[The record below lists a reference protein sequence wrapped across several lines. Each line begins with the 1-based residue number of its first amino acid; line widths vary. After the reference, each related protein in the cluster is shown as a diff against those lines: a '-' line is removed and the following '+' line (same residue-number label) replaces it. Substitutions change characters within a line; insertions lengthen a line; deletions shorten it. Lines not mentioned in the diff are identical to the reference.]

1 MTKDISRLSPSP
13 ATEAPSATSPPS
25 QSPATK
31 GTGAFASEAPSATS
45 PESSPTTA
53 PSTSLATDSAPFTE
67 GEETLVHLE
76 DGLIYLGVVVEVE
89 EEQGQCLVRFGDC
102 TERWSSLS
110 ELQRLDVISDD
121 ECSPTSTP
129 EHPGQVDTEQSSE
142 IPKEAQTGDKKF
154 SCSYCDYLCS
164 GSTALKRH
172 MRIHTGEKPYS
183 CTHCDFSC
191 SHSSN
196 LTRHMRIHN
205 GEKPHSCPQCD
216 CSFAQSTDLKRHMKV
231 HTGEKPYG
239 CTKCA
244 NSCSQSS
251 NFLRDEYSYSVFF
264 CTTL

>member
-1 MTKDISRLSPSP
+1 MKDISRVSTSLLSPPP
-13 ATEAPSATSPPS
+13 ATEAPSATSTPYR
-25 QSPATK
+25 SPATK
-31 GTGAFASEAPSATS
+31 GIGAFASEAHSTTS
-45 PESSPTTA
+45 PESSTTTA

-129 EHPGQVDTEQSSE
+129 EHPERVGSEQSLE
-142 IPKEAQTGDKKF
+142 IPEEEHTVDKKF
-154 SCSYCDYLCS
+154 SCSCCDYLCS
-164 GSTALKRH
+164 RSTALKRH

-196 LTRHMRIHN
+196 LTRHMRR
-205 GEKPHSCPQCD
+205 K
-216 CSFAQSTDLKRHMKV
+216 
-231 HTGEKPYG
+231 HTGKNPYS
-239 CTKCA
+239 CTRCD
-244 NSCSQSS
+244 
-251 NFLRDEYSYSVFF
+251 F
-264 CTTL
+264 